1 MDRRPTRPTRRT
13 LLRSGLLLPFGSRLQ
28 GATPEAS
35 LTGGTLRV
43 LMPAH
48 PLQAYNDAI
57 RTLAND
63 WGTAQGVSMRV
74 DIIPPG
80 DLLSAVA
87 VELETGDGHDLIGT
101 AMPLLHRA
109 DALRDLASLYQRAE
123 AAYGPAAEPCAK
135 ATVLP
140 DGRRPAFSI
149 AYAPAPMIYRRS
161 IWEAYG
167 LPNGPATWDQ
177 MRDTGAQIWASEGMN
192 VGLGLSP
199 EPGSERIA
207 TMLLAAF
214 GGQMLDDNGE
224 TALASEETVAAV
236 AFMADMSRK
245 AMSPESFEWNT
256 ARPARLLQDNIASII
271 SDDTS
276 ALRLAQG
283 RDTTLASDLLLA
295 PPPAGPS
302 GMTPTSLPT
311 SFRAFHIPRFAAN
324 PDAAE
329 AFLLMLV
336 ESSEALIGSGQ
347 LSDRPAY
354 GSLVPGL
361 VQAGGWLDSD
371 PYGSEPREK
380 LAMLKGSAAW
390 TAAPTGPVESAAHAE
405 FLLARMMADAARG
418 DRSPEDAVARAA
430 ERLEQLR

>member
-1 MDRRPTRPTRRT
+1 MDRRPARPTRRT
-13 LLRSGLLLPFGSRLQ
+13 LLCSGVLLPFGARLQ
-28 GATPEAS
+28 AATPEAS
-35 LTGGTLRV
+35 LAGSTLRI

-48 PLQAYNDAI
+48 PLQPYNDAI

-63 WGTAQGVSMRV
+63 WATAQGVTVRV

-80 DLLSAVA
+80 DLASAVA
-87 VELETGDGHDLIGT
+87 IELETGEGHDLIGT

-109 DALRDLASLYQRAE
+109 DALRDLAPLYQRAE
-123 AAYGPAAEPCAK
+123 AAYGPAAGPCAA

-140 DGRRPAFSI
+140 DGTRPAFSI
-149 AYAPAPMIYRRS
+149 AYAPAPLIYRRS

-177 MRDTGAQIWASEGMN
+177 VRDTGGQIWASEGMN
-192 VGLGLSP
+192 VGFGLSP
-199 EPGSERIA
+199 EPGSERVA

-214 GGQMLDDNGE
+214 GGRMVDDDGE
-224 TALASEETVAAV
+224 VALASDETVAAV
-236 AFMADMSRK
+236 AFMADMSRR
-245 AMSPESFEWNT
+245 ALSPESFDWDT

-271 SDDTS
+271 SDDIS

-283 RDTTLASDLLLA
+283 RDATLATDLLLA

-302 GMTPTSLPT
+302 GVTPTSLPT
-311 SFRAFHIPRFAAN
+311 SFRAFHIPRFATN

-329 AFLLMLV
+329 ALLLMLV
-336 ESSEALIGSGQ
+336 ESSEALVGSGQ

-371 PYGSEPREK
+371 PYGSQPREK

-390 TAAPTGPVESAAHAE
+390 TAAPAGPVECAAHAE
-405 FLLARMMADAARG
+405 FVLARMMADAARG
-418 DRSPEDAVARAA
+418 DSSPEDAVARAV
-430 ERLEQLR
+430 ERLEQIR